1 MTAYLMAGLVMLAM
15 LVRPRQVRIHR
26 IVPRRGDGRYP
37 DDGRYPALASPGAEG
52 ERPWAAAT
60 CDLPAVVVAD
70 LMVALLEA
78 GLPVETALALLAEQA
93 GRLPWS
99 RLGPFGGAAESAEP
113 AGSTGSAGSAGSTGS
128 DPILEALDLATG
140 TGIAPAALVRAAAAE
155 HRRREAAAH
164 AAAASRLGVMAVLPM
179 GLCLLPAFV
188 LLTVVPL
195 VLGLI
200 GDL

>member
-1 MTAYLMAGLVMLAM
+1 M
-15 LVRPRQVRIHR
+15 
-26 IVPRRGDGRYP
+26 
-37 DDGRYPALASPGAEG
+37 
-52 ERPWAAAT
+52 
-60 CDLPAVVVAD
+60 VVAD

-93 GRLPWS
+93 GRLPW
-99 RLGPFGGAAESAEP
+99 RRCGPSGGAAESAEP

-128 DPILEALDLATG
+128 IRSSRHSTSPP
-140 TGIAPAALVRAAAAE
+140 APASP
-155 HRRREAAAH
+155 RRRWCARRRLNTDGARPPPT

-195 VLGLI
+195 LLGLI